1 MTNVLEL
8 DERLETA
15 LEAYRKDHEDS
26 EPETVLRE
34 ALEGFLIEH
43 GYLTRKRKVPKSV
56 GSVRSDF
63 PDLPYRDEE
72 LLWSER

>member
-1 MTNVLEL
+1 MIEL

-26 EPETVLRE
+26 QTDTVLRE
-34 ALEGFLIEH
+34 ALEEFLIEH

-56 GSVRSDF
+56 GSVRSDV